1 MPSITTLLLS
11 LPRLGNLYLSQSA
24 YSILSDLFTLAAAD
38 LSSGVGNQIPEVL
51 NVILATPP
59 PKADATLSPVWVQV
73 LGDAMLAYNG
83 SDHDSCSEELVKV
96 WKAVWNYL
104 DSRDAATRKATFKSI
119 DCLCQCFTPSMI
131 VSAIADEQG
140 KSTLRKLI
148 MQVEK
153 AFDSLTYAQA
163 IPEVL
168 EIVSSLVTNL
178 SFRPQGYGSA
188 TAAESL
194 LLPLLVKIGEA
205 RTSKGF
211 EHKEKAQATMA
222 VAMRVLGPE
231 VLLKVLPLN
240 LDPVDR

>member
-1 MPSITTLLLS
+1 MATADTSI
-11 LPRLGNLYLSQSA
+11 
-24 YSILSDLFTLAAAD
+24 
-38 LSSGVGNQIPEVL
+38 GVGNQIPEVL

-59 PKADATLSPVWVQV
+59 PKADAALSPVWVQV
-73 LGDAMLAYNG
+73 LGDAMLAYNS
-83 SDHDSCSEELVKV
+83 SDHESCSEDLVKV

-131 VSAIADEQG
+131 VSAIADERG
-140 KSTLRKLI
+140 KSTIRKLI

-153 AFDSLTYAQA
+153 ALDSLTYAQA

-194 LLPLLVKIGEA
+194 LLPLLVKIGDA
-205 RTSKGF
+205 RIAKGF
-211 EHKEKAQATMA
+211 EHKEKAQATLA